1 MIRPRPFPPRRA
13 PGWAAVLITLLL
25 AACAHAPAARA
36 PQFYVTPGL
45 DAPEPPPSVS
55 RVRPKRAP
63 RVGNDEPPLA
73 LALAPVK
80 RASSSA
86 AKPRGAPRLAWPTDV
101 GKVSSPYGR
110 RGRRHHDGIDISVPY
125 GTPVYAA
132 ADGEVVYVGSLRGYG
147 RMVIIRHGNGFV
159 TVYAHNAR
167 HEVREGARVRR
178 GALVARVGRTG
189 RTTGV
194 VLHFEVRKDNVAY
207 DPIGFLPPRSDVAAR
222 EE

>member
-1 MIRPRPFPPRRA
+1 M
-13 PGWAAVLITLLL
+13 LLV
-25 AACAHAPAARA
+25 AGCAHAPASRPSRYAI
-36 PQFYVTPGL
+36 
-45 DAPEPPPSVS
+45 DPPLGQVVQPPLAS
-55 RVRPKRAP
+55 RVRGARPPAADR
-63 RVGNDEPPLA
+63 DEPPLA

-80 RASSSA
+80 RASSA
-86 AKPRGAPRLAWPTDV
+86 ARPRGAPRLGWPTDS

-167 HEVREGARVRR
+167 HEVREGERVRR
-178 GALVARVGRTG
+178 GDLVARVGRTG

-207 DPIGFLPPRSDVAAR
+207 DPLGFLPPRSDVAAR